1 MQDGQFGE
9 NPMMAEMEPIG
20 AEPVT
25 PGAPMGGGPVM
36 ATGVPME
43 ESVMSAGAPAEEPMV
58 ATDFT
63 SATAT
68 KMETAASVMGDSF
81 ATESQ
86 MSAQGPVASA
96 SESTSEP
103 IVTSTPAQDPTV
115 AMSTPAPVS
124 ESATPVVA
132 STQSAMVGANGPKKK
147 SNVVLIIILV
157 VLALAM
163 VVATG
168 FIAYNMGKND
178 GLKSHKSNNSS
189 SYVGDEKDGVEEG
202 GEKEDGK
209 REDGDDSDD
218 GDEGGGAE
226 EKAAAAMKKRNDQ
239 REDDLAR
246 VVTAIGQYQANNNG
260 KIPFR
265 DGATTKDIAI
275 FVRRY
280 IEQTCMGD
288 DAMALSCSGD
298 GFRDPQGDVYK
309 MKNMGEATTGNIS
322 AKIAAEKTFYGFY
335 SAECG
340 SKSGYLK
347 KTSGTRDAAVFIKLE
362 GGSIVCIDNH

>member
-1 MQDGQFGE
+1 MDVFCGTINKSISKISRVDFLPKGGKVQDGQFGE
-9 NPMMAEMEPIG
+9 NPMMVGTEPTG
-20 AEPVT
+20 AE
-25 PGAPMGGGPVM
+25 
-36 ATGVPME
+36 
-43 ESVMSAGAPAEEPMV
+43 
-58 ATDFT
+58 
-63 SATAT
+63 
-68 KMETAASVMGDSF
+68 
-81 ATESQ
+81 
-86 MSAQGPVASA
+86 PVASA

-115 AMSTPAPVS
+115 AMSTTPVS
-124 ESATPVVA
+124 VSKSATPVVA

-157 VLALAM
+157 VFALAM

-189 SYVGDEKDGVEEG
+189 SYVGGEKDGVEEG
-202 GEKEDGK
+202 GEKEDGEK
-209 REDGDDSDD
+209 EDGDDSDD
-218 GDEGGGAE
+218 GDEGGDAE
-226 EKAAAAMKKRNDQ
+226 EEAAAAMKKRNDQ
-239 REDDLAR
+239 REKDLDR
-246 VVTAIGQYQANNNG
+246 VIVATERYQANNNG

-265 DGATTKDIAI
+265 NGATTKDIAI
-275 FVRRY
+275 FVERY

-309 MKNMGEATTGNIS
+309 MKNMGEATTGDIS

-347 KTSGTRDAAVFIKLE
+347 KTSGARDAAVFIKLE
-362 GGSIVCIDNH
+362 GGSIACIDNH